1 MMRMPVT
8 TSWRQAATAPDG
20 CDETKHDRRAGE
32 PTMAQTQTHNRF
44 ARIGFTE
51 RGDGGLDLS
60 WVEKVENGEVDG
72 AIIVTKNLTDKLT
85 RELLRLDE
93 AGYKIGLHL
102 SCTGWGGTWLEP
114 NVPACEG
121 QLDRLA
127 RLIEAGFPARRTVL
141 RIDPIIPTDEGL
153 AAVRRVL
160 DAARSTQLKTRT
172 IKVRPRT
179 DDHVISEIRPRANL
193 LWYEVPSADGVSLRQ
208 TLRVRFSVFDQY
220 RHIERRLAK
229 IGRQPFYDAGRFQ
242 ANHDEMLALVRF
254 FDQNLPFLGGND
266 GSFRVETCA
275 EPKMREVYD
284 EFART
289 HYASDVAR
297 FVVIG
302 RGCLSTADF
311 DALGID
317 ASLAAPSVNGQNRGG
332 CLCLTNKCELL
343 RERRQCPHKCVYCY
357 WRDDAR

>member
-1 MMRMPVT
+1 
-8 TSWRQAATAPDG
+8 
-20 CDETKHDRRAGE
+20 
-32 PTMAQTQTHNRF
+32 MAQTQTRNPF

-60 WVEKVENGEVDG
+60 WVKKVEKGEVDG

-85 RELLRLDE
+85 RELLRLNA
-93 AGYKIGLHL
+93 AGYKVGLHL

-160 DAARSTQLKTRT
+160 DAAQGTQLRTRA
-172 IKVRPRT
+172 IKVRSRE
-179 DDHVISEIRPRANL
+179 DDHVVSEIHPRANL
-193 LWYEVPSADGVSLRQ
+193 LWYEVPGADGVSLRQ

-220 RHIERRLAK
+220 RHVERRLAK
-229 IGRQPFYDAGRFQ
+229 LGKQPFYDAGRFQ

-254 FDQNLPFLGGND
+254 FDQNLPHLD
-266 GSFRVETCA
+266 GVSFCVETCA
-275 EPKMREVYD
+275 EPRMREVYD

-289 HYASDVAR
+289 RYAGDDAN

-302 RGCLSTADF
+302 RGCLSRADF

-343 RERRQCPHKCVYCY
+343 SARRQCPHKCVYCY